1 MGDIGKAAREII
13 HDRARALHS
22 EFKTTPWF
30 ARRRRAEIIGALNAI
45 VQIHGDVCDMLMDE
59 NERRYAQQNTED

>member
-1 MGDIGKAAREII
+1 MSDTGFAAREII
-13 HDRARALHS
+13 HDKARALYS

-45 VQIHGDVCDMLMDE
+45 VQIHGDVCDMLMAE
-59 NERRYAQQNTED
+59 NERRHLLTGDKD